1 MSILLQ
7 GGTVVDGSGQPA
19 FPGQVLIEKD
29 RIQAVLKPGDPLPAA
44 EAVLDVRGSVVAPG
58 FIDMH
63 SHADWLLPLEDHP
76 FLLKRLVEQGVTS
89 LVAGN
94 CGISPAPVRAETVKR
109 LLSFASI
116 TIERPFDF
124 TWNSL
129 AEFLDRIEEN
139 EPVLNLAQ
147 LVGHAS
153 IRYAAADTRRGRLRP
168 AELQNCLDQARR
180 SLEEGACGLSFGL
193 GYDPGMYSP
202 LDELEAFC
210 RVAASAQK
218 PVTVHLKAFS
228 WLSPCY
234 PLTSLEPHNLRAL
247 REMLELARRTGVKL
261 QLSHFIFVGRRSWSS
276 APDCLRLVEDARGQ
290 GVDVMVDA
298 LPYTSGNTT
307 IHAPFPYWF
316 LARIPGAYRNA
327 WARARLRF
335 ELELGF
341 RLVGF
346 LYRDFQV
353 MDAAVPGW
361 EDLNGLTIAEI
372 AERWGTSPFAAMLQ
386 MAEAGRG
393 ATLMLFHTYSGEPG
407 KEGPLEA
414 VVSRDYCLFET
425 DAAIKSAGYPNP
437 AGLGTFPKVLGDFV
451 RERKLFSLENA
462 VQRMTSMSAERF
474 GLADRGLLKPGKAAD
489 LVVFDPQTI
498 ADTPPKGP
506 EPAGKPQGIKH
517 VFINGRQVVKDGVYI
532 EGVRVGRVLRV

>member
-1 MSILLQ
+1 
-7 GGTVVDGSGQPA
+7 
-19 FPGQVLIEKD
+19 
-29 RIQAVLKPGDPLPAA
+29 
-44 EAVLDVRGSVVAPG
+44 
-58 FIDMH
+58 
-63 SHADWLLPLEDHP
+63 
-76 FLLKRLVEQGVTS
+76 
-89 LVAGN
+89 
-94 CGISPAPVRAETVKR
+94 
-109 LLSFASI
+109 
-116 TIERPFDF
+116 
-124 TWNSL
+124 
-129 AEFLDRIEEN
+129 
-139 EPVLNLAQ
+139 
-147 LVGHAS
+147 
-153 IRYAAADTRRGRLRP
+153 
-168 AELQNCLDQARR
+168 
-180 SLEEGACGLSFGL
+180 
-193 GYDPGMYSP
+193 
-202 LDELEAFC
+202 
-210 RVAASAQK
+210 
-218 PVTVHLKAFS
+218 
-228 WLSPCY
+228 
-234 PLTSLEPHNLRAL
+234 
-247 REMLELARRTGVKL
+247 
-261 QLSHFIFVGRRSWSS
+261 
-276 APDCLRLVEDARGQ
+276 
-290 GVDVMVDA
+290 
-298 LPYTSGNTT
+298 
-307 IHAPFPYWF
+307 
-316 LARIPGAYRNA
+316 
-327 WARARLRF
+327 
-335 ELELGF
+335 
-341 RLVGF
+341 VGF